1 MSGLES
7 VLIKAKSAARRG
19 DAEGARVIYRQALD
33 RFPRNKRIQ
42 AALDALDAPPQQG
55 NAAQR
60 QLDAMVEAYQ
70 AGRME
75 EAARIGSELG
85 EAFPHNHAVHNLQGA
100 ALLALNI
107 LPAAEAAFRR
117 AIMADPTA
125 VASRNNLAIVLK
137 RQGKLVEAEAIYREA
152 IAANPGYA
160 DACYNLANLLEQS
173 GCMDEAAEY
182 YERALRIAPD
192 YADAHYN
199 LGNLKAN
206 RLLHEQ
212 ALEHLE
218 RAAQLRPAHSDTHN
232 NLGSALFAL
241 DRTDDA
247 LAAYDKALA
256 ADPANAQALV
266 NRGKALVKKG
276 DLPDAI
282 ASFRSALAVNPQD
295 GGAHLYA
302 LFQEAHICDWS
313 TRGEFARL
321 PAGSLDAVPPFAAFT
336 FVDDPAHQY
345 ARSRAY
351 AAKTFGMEAADL
363 PLPPPS
369 ADGRI
374 RIGYFSGDFHD
385 HATMYLIAGLLREHD
400 RSRFAIHAYSYGPR
414 REEDAMRAH
423 LLANVDSFTEIGA
436 MTDDQVVALARGAG
450 LDIAVDLKGFTRGSR
465 SRMFGRRLAPV
476 QVNYLGFPGSMGHP
490 AFDYF
495 VADPVTAPPGAE
507 VHFSEKIV
515 RLAGAYQPNDDQ
527 RAIVPD
533 TLGRAGHGLPED
545 AFVFCSFNDGYKVSP
560 REFDIWMRLLG
571 KVESSVL
578 WLFRTNR
585 WAEANLRRE
594 AFARGIDPARLVFAP
609 WMPHN
614 EHLGRLG
621 LADLFLDS
629 FAVNAHTTA
638 SDALWA
644 GLPVLTM
651 PGRQF
656 VARVAASLVRAAGL
670 PELAAASEA
679 QYEAIALDLATDP
692 ERMKQV
698 REHLAQGR
706 TSAPLFRTADYT
718 RRLESAYA
726 TMHERRLSDLPP
738 DHFDIA

>member
-19 DAEGARVIYRQALD
+19 DTDAARAIYRQALG

-42 AALDALDAPPQQG
+42 AALDSLDAPQQG

-60 QLDAMVEAYQ
+60 RLDAMVDAYQ

-75 EAARIGSELG
+75 EAVRIGAELG

-100 ALLALNI
+100 ALLALDI

-117 AIMADPTA
+117 AITADPA
-125 VASRNNLAIVLK
+125 AAASRNNLAIVLK
-137 RQGKLVEAEAIYREA
+137 RQGKLAEAETIYREA
-152 IAANPGYA
+152 IAAHPDYA

-173 GCMDEAAEY
+173 GCVGEAADY
-182 YERALRIAPD
+182 YERTLRIAPD

-199 LGNLKAN
+199 LGNLKAD
-206 RLLHEQ
+206 RLLHEE
-212 ALEHLE
+212 ALGHLQ

-241 DRTDDA
+241 DRVDDA
-247 LAAYDKALA
+247 LAAYDQALA
-256 ADPANAQALV
+256 ADPANTQALV

-276 DLPDAI
+276 ELPGAI
-282 ASFRSALAVNPQD
+282 ASFRSALAVDPED

-313 TRGEFARL
+313 TRGEFAQL
-321 PAGSLDAVPPFAAFT
+321 PPGSLDAVPPFAAFP
-336 FVDDPAHQY
+336 FVDDPAHQH

-351 AAKTFGMEAADL
+351 AARTFGTEPADI
-363 PLPPPS
+363 PVPAP
-369 ADGRI
+369 AGDGRI

-400 RSRFAIHAYSYGPR
+400 RSRFAVHAYSYGPR
-414 REEDAMRAH
+414 REDDAMRAH
-423 LLANVDSFTEIGA
+423 LLANVDSFTEIGG
-436 MTDDQVVALARGAG
+436 MTDDQVVAMARGEG

-490 AFDYF
+490 SFDYF
-495 VADPVTAPPGAE
+495 IADHVTVPPGAE

-533 TLGRAGHGLPED
+533 TLGRAGHGLPQD
-545 AFVFCSFNDGYKVSP
+545 AFVFCSFNDSYKISP
-560 REFDIWMRLLG
+560 REFAIWMRLLG
-571 KVESSVL
+571 KVEGSVL
-578 WLFRTNR
+578 WLLRTNR

-594 AFARGIDPARLVFAP
+594 AEARGVDPARLVFAP
-609 WMPHN
+609 WMPHR

-644 GLPVLTM
+644 GVPVLTI

-656 VARVAASLVRAAGL
+656 VARVAASLVHAAGL

-679 QYEAIALDLATDP
+679 EYEALALDLASNP
-692 ERMKQV
+692 ERMKEV
-698 REHLAQGR
+698 RGRLAQGR

-718 RRLESAYA
+718 RRLENAFA
-726 TMHERRLSDLPP
+726 TMHERRLCGLAAE
-738 DHFDIA
+738 HFDIG

>member
-1 MSGLES
+1 MMSGLEG

-19 DAEGARVIYRQALD
+19 DAEAARAIYRQALD
-33 RFPRNKRIQ
+33 RYPRNKRIQ
-42 AALDALDAPPQQG
+42 AALDSLDAPQQG

-60 QLDAMVEAYQ
+60 RLDAMVEAYQ
-70 AGRME
+70 GGRME
-75 EAARIGSELG
+75 EAARIGAELG

-100 ALLALNI
+100 ALLALDI

-117 AIMADPTA
+117 AIAADPGA
-125 VASRNNLAIVLK
+125 AASRNNLAIVLK
-137 RQGKLVEAEAIYREA
+137 RQGKLGEAEAIYRQA
-152 IAANPGYA
+152 IAEHPDYA

-173 GCMDEAAEY
+173 GCLDEAAEY
-182 YERALRIAPD
+182 YGRTLRLAPD

-199 LGNLKAN
+199 LGNLKAG
-206 RLLHEQ
+206 RLLHEE

-218 RAAQLRPAHSDTHN
+218 CAAQLRPAHSDAHN

-241 DRTDDA
+241 DRIDDA
-247 LAAYDKALA
+247 LAAYDKAIG
-256 ADPANAQALV
+256 ADPANTQALV

-276 DLPDAI
+276 DLPEAI
-282 ASFRSALAVNPQD
+282 ASFRSALAVDPED

-313 TRGEFARL
+313 TRGQFARL
-321 PAGSLDAVPPFAAFT
+321 PAGSLDAVPPFAAFP
-336 FVDDPAHQY
+336 FVDDPAHQH

-351 AAKTFGMEAADL
+351 AARTFGLAPADL
-363 PLPPPS
+363 PAPAPP

-400 RSRFAIHAYSYGPR
+400 RSRFAVHAYSYGPP
-414 REEDAMRAH
+414 REDDAMRAH
-423 LLANVDSFTEIGA
+423 LLAHVDGFTDIGG
-436 MTDDQVVALARGAG
+436 MTDEAVTARARGDG
-450 LDIAVDLKGFTRGSR
+450 LDIAIDLKGFTRGSR

-476 QVNYLGFPGSMGHP
+476 QVNYLGFPGSMGHA

-495 VADPVTAPPGAE
+495 IADHVTVPAGAE
-507 VHFSEKIV
+507 AHFSEKIV
-515 RLAGAYQPNDDQ
+515 RLAGAYQPNDD
-527 RAIVPD
+527 RRPIVPD

-545 AFVFCSFNDGYKVSP
+545 AFVFCSFNDSYKVSP
-560 REFDIWMRLLG
+560 REFDVWMRLLG
-571 KVESSVL
+571 KAEGSVL
-578 WLFRTNR
+578 WLLRTNR

-594 AFARGIDPARLVFAP
+594 AEARGIDPARLVFAP
-609 WMPHN
+609 WMPHG
-614 EHLGRLG
+614 EHLGRLA

-670 PELAAASEA
+670 PELAVASEA
-679 QYEAIALDLATDP
+679 EYEAMALDLAGSPD
-692 ERMKQV
+692 RMMEL
-698 REHLAQGR
+698 RSRLAEGR

-718 RRLESAYA
+718 RRLEGAFE
-726 TMHERRLSDLPP
+726 TMHERRLLGLAPA
-738 DHFDIA
+738 HFGIA